1 MIILSISA
9 CILIKY
15 LSWNTHIQRL
25 SKKLSRANGIL
36 SKLWHNDPLET
47 CLQVY
52 YVIFYSHVT
61 YGCSTKGENLKKN
74 EVLQKKCLRIMTFSD
89 FNSHTNSL
97 FTDLKFLK
105 VQDIVKSQQLKLVC
119 EFFDKVL
126 PDDLQT
132 LFDHTRDIHN
142 VELNSFHKNL
152 LHIPSIKTATYG
164 NKSKN
169 FFALNYTFRYG
180 IAIDRYQEKCHF

>member
-1 MIILSISA
+1 M
-9 CILIKY
+9 
-15 LSWNTHIQRL
+15 
-25 SKKLSRANGIL
+25 L
-36 SKLWHNDPLET
+36 SKLRHNAPLET

-52 YVIFYSHVT
+52 YAIFYSHVT
-61 YGCSTKGENLKKN
+61 YGCSIWGLSKGENLKKI
-74 EVLQKKCLRIMTFSD
+74 EVLQKKCLWIMTFSD

-97 FTDLKFLK
+97 FTDLKLLMI
-105 VQDIVKSQQLKLVC
+105 QDIVKSQQLKLVY

-142 VELNSFHKNL
+142 FELNSFHKNL

-164 NKSKN
+164 NKSIKFLCAELWN
-169 FFALNYTFRYG
+169 STFRYG
-180 IAIDRYQEKCHF
+180 IAIDKDIRKNVTFNDIRNLPHFKLILKKHFLYIYSLN